1 MEHTSTSSPSL
12 QTRAFALLRKWMK
25 NGPLNETETHE
36 LIEIQR
42 EIPTASVQSELN
54 SFKSVVNTQLVS
66 IKESQDTRFDS
77 MDKRF
82 DSFKESQDTRFD
94 SVDKR
99 FDSVDKRFDSI
110 DKRFDSFKESQDI
123 RFAIIL
129 KWLKITSGIGIS
141 ALLAMGGWLIRLL
154 IIGAS

>member
-1 MEHTSTSSPSL
+1 
-12 QTRAFALLRKWMK
+12 MK
-25 NGPLNETETHE
+25 NGSLNETETHE

-94 SVDKR
+94 SI
-99 FDSVDKRFDSI
+99 DKRFDSI

-141 ALLAMGGWLIRLL
+141 VLLAMGGWLIRLL